1 MTDDD
6 VKAMLEQHESAGMP
20 RFTDGFPDRV
30 MARIVRVASER
41 PALTMDQA
49 LSVQSRRL
57 LPVLAAASLVLG
69 LWNWWTVRDRAP
81 STLGAVLGVATVV
94 APARASATT
103 SGAGLTNTE
112 YFE

>member
-20 RFTDGFPDRV
+20 RFATGFPDRV
-30 MARIVRVASER
+30 MARIGIVASQR
-41 PALTMDQA
+41 PALTLDQA
-49 LSVQSRRL
+49 VALQSRRL

-81 STLGAVLGVATVV
+81 STLGAVLGVATAV
-94 APARASATT
+94 APSRTSGTT
-103 SGAGLTNTE
+103 SVAGLTNTE